1 MVLSILAC
9 IFGVL
14 LILLIAQDGFETIV
28 LPRRVA
34 RKFRLARLFYAVTWN
49 GWSALAHKMRPGNR
63 REQYL
68 SYYGPL
74 SLLLLLVIWAT
85 CLMFGFALLQW
96 GLQVP
101 LGSPE
106 KAPTLGTYLYMSGI
120 TFVTLGYGDV
130 IPLAADGR
138 ILAVAECGFGLAFL
152 ALVIGYIPVIYQSF
166 SRRESMIA
174 LLDARAGS
182 PPCAVELLRRNA
194 HGGDGEE
201 LAIFLREWEK
211 WCSEILE
218 SHLSYPVLT
227 YYRSQHERQSWLA
240 SLTMI
245 LDTCALVITGIDGI
259 SLKPFKFIFAIARHA
274 SVDLAQVYGTP
285 PLETTKRLTTDDFA
299 KLRVQLEMAGLYFS
313 DSVAAEG
320 RLADIRGMY
329 EPFLLSLSEHL
340 LMPLPSWLSQDD
352 KVDDWQTSAWDHF
365 LEASPQTLDRA
376 MRRE

>member
-1 MVLSILAC
+1 MLLHILAS
-9 IFGVL
+9 IFGML
-14 LILLIAQDGFETIV
+14 LIFLIAQDGFETIV
-28 LPRRVA
+28 LPRRVS
-34 RKFRLARLFYAVTWN
+34 RRFRLMRLFYAITWR
-49 GWSALAHKMRPGNR
+49 GWSMLARKMHPGNR
-63 REQYL
+63 REHYL
-68 SYYGPL
+68 SYYGPF
-74 SLLLLLVIWAT
+74 SLLLLLVIWAAA
-85 CLMFGFALLQW
+85 LMCGFAFLQW

-106 KAPTLGTYLYMSGI
+106 KLATFGTYLYASGV

-130 IPLAADGR
+130 VPLTMIGR

-182 PPCAVELLRRNA
+182 PPCAIELLRRNA
-194 HGGDGEE
+194 HGGNSNE
-201 LAIFLREWEK
+201 LAVFMRDWEK
-211 WCSEILE
+211 WCTEILE
-218 SHLSYPVLT
+218 SHLSYHVLT

-240 SLTMI
+240 SLTML

-259 SLKPFKFIFAIARHA
+259 PLKPFKFVFAVARHA

-285 PLETTKRLTTDDFA
+285 PLETKRLTTEDFT
-299 KLRVQLEMAGLYFS
+299 KLCMQMEAAGLHFS
-313 DSVAAEG
+313 DSAAAER
-320 RLADIRGMY
+320 RLANIRGMY
-329 EPFLLSLSEHL
+329 EPFLNSLSEHL
-340 LMPLPSWLSQDD
+340 LMPLPGWLSQDD

-365 LEASPQTLDRA
+365 LESSPQTLDRA

>member
-1 MVLSILAC
+1 MILHILAC

-14 LILLIAQDGFETIV
+14 LILLTARDGFETIV

-34 RKFRLARLFYAVTWN
+34 RKLRLASLFYTFTWN
-49 GWSALAHKMRPGNR
+49 FWSAPARKMHPGNR
-63 REQYL
+63 RELYL

-74 SLLLLLVIWAT
+74 SLLLLLAIWAVGLI
-85 CLMFGFALLQW
+85 CGFALLQW

-106 KAPTLGTYLYMSGI
+106 KGAAFGTYLYMSGV

-130 IPLAADGR
+130 VPLMMVGR
-138 ILAVAECGFGLAFL
+138 VLSVIECGVGLAFL
-152 ALVIGYIPVIYQSF
+152 ALVIGYLPVIYQAF

-182 PPCAVELLRRNA
+182 PPCTVELLRRNA
-194 HGGDGEE
+194 HGGNGDE
-201 LAIFLREWEK
+201 LVAFLREWEK
-211 WCSEILE
+211 WCTEILE

-240 SLTMI
+240 SLSML

-259 SLKPFKFIFAIARHA
+259 PLKPFKFIFAIARHA

-285 PLETTKRLTTDDFA
+285 PLETTERLTADDFA
-299 KLRVQLEMAGLYFS
+299 KLSMQLEAAGLHFS
-313 DSVAAEG
+313 DSVAAER

-329 EPFLLSLSEHL
+329 EPFVISLSEHL
-340 LMPLPSWLSQDD
+340 LMPLPSWLSQDE